1 MAGEAVSAEQMPYW
15 RLVTSQTLITQEVLE
30 HKYTGAGTDQD
41 PFLVEFLDHDARNP
55 MRLSKAIKWMIAVLM
70 ALGTLS

>member
-1 MAGEAVSAEQMPYW
+1 
-15 RLVTSQTLITQEVLE
+15 VLE

-55 MRLSKAIKWMIAVLM
+55 MRMAIAINKRMIAVLM
-70 ALGTLS
+70 PLGTLS